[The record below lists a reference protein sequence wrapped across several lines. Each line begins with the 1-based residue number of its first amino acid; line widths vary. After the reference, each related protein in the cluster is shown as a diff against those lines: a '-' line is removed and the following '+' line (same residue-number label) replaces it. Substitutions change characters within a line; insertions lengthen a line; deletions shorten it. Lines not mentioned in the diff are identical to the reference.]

1 MKTTPPFKNGCP
13 KCGAAIPEGSPHG
26 LCAACLLAGAATDTD
41 AGLKPGERITPPP
54 LETVRAA
61 FPDLEVIELIGIG
74 GMSVVYKARQT
85 KLDRMVALKL
95 LPLSHSADPAFAE
108 RFHREARFLA
118 RLQHPNIVSVYD
130 FGQAGGFYYLLL
142 EFVDGVNLRQ
152 AMRAG
157 RFSQAE
163 ALGIV
168 PRICEALQYAHDHGV
183 LHRDIKPENIL
194 LDARGQVKLADFG
207 IAKVVAGAAGGTGD
221 VTLTQSGSRLGTAH
235 YMAPEQIEKPSDVDH
250 RADIYSLGVVFYELL
265 TGELPLGRFSPPSEK
280 FDIDSRV
287 DAIVFRALSKER
299 EFRQQSAGEVK
310 TEVEGLG
317 AVAGAGGRRETPD
330 PLVAVNPWPNR
341 LGYLILGMVALPVS
355 GILAA
360 LIVPVL
366 SRNGLGWSSALAGL
380 LPALTGAALVFGYRQ
395 GVKKGGKATPIAE
408 WSPWPRRVFIILAVG
423 VILPVVCLGLGLI
436 VPLLTVK
443 RNIAAHPRS
452 PQDIQVMLGHPQLS
466 LIASGRDG
474 QDVRATWK
482 VESRDPASLRLT
494 HGAEVR
500 DFALRLEP
508 GAEERRQQ
516 GHLWAE
522 LKGSNLRVRQ
532 DGVSYGLEITGVW
545 HTGNP
550 RNVVEVSV
558 KDGTGAPPFTMW
570 QERAQMD
577 VIPFAPT
584 LLETGKTVYLAEAGA
599 DSILISLTPGGAE
612 TNRTTPGSK

>member
-1 MKTTPPFKNGCP
+1 MSTTQTSKNGCP

-26 LCAACLLAGAATDTD
+26 LCAACLLAGAATETD

-54 LETVRAA
+54 IEAVRAA
-61 FPDLEVIELIGIG
+61 FPDLEIIELIGIG

-85 KLDRMVALKL
+85 KLDRTVALKL

-157 RFSQAE
+157 HFSQAE

-265 TGELPLGRFSPPSEK
+265 TGELPLGRFAPPSEK

-317 AVAGAGGRRETPD
+317 VAAGGGGRRETRD

-355 GILAA
+355 AVMAA

-366 SRNGLGWSSALAGL
+366 SRHGVGWASVLAGL
-380 LPALTGAALVFGYRQ
+380 LPAIAGAALVFGYRQ
-395 GVKKGGKATPIAE
+395 GRNRGGKATPVVE
-408 WSPWPRRVFIILAVG
+408 WNPWPKIVFWVLVCA
-423 VILPVVCLGLGLI
+423 VILPAALFIIGLI
-436 VPLLTVK
+436 VPIFSAKRPAPPSPVAEVEAVPGQPLLFLASKVAK
-443 RNIAAHPRS
+443 R
-452 PQDIQVMLGHPQLS
+452 DELVL
-466 LIASGRDG
+466 
-474 QDVRATWK
+474 TWK
-482 VESRDPASLRLT
+482 VVSKEPARVRLE
-494 HGAEVR
+494 HGAETR
-500 DFALRLEP
+500 DFALQAEP
-508 GAEERRQQ
+508 GGSSHAVEINGIYENDGHRFEARFSVKNGQNLAPMSWSMNERDPGFIGMQAFQRWVE
-516 GHLWAE
+516 HLPPFPVPLGPGAPVAT
-522 LKGSNLRVRQ
+522 LATFGSNPIILSLVA
-532 DGVSYGLEITGVW
+532 DGA
-545 HTGNP
+545 
-550 RNVVEVSV
+550 
-558 KDGTGAPPFTMW
+558 K
-570 QERAQMD
+570 
-577 VIPFAPT
+577 
-584 LLETGKTVYLAEAGA
+584 
-599 DSILISLTPGGAE
+599 
-612 TNRTTPGSK
+612 TNRATTGSE